1 MKFIPTDNMCQVL
14 NGKSS
19 SAIFLLQSPLNGKV
33 QVPSSGTGIPFTYLY
48 NQNII
53 ISYQFSSLALYD
65 QILDAQFGAFKILL
79 DGEYEVEGSVAD
91 VFHTLSNQTA
101 CFSSARFTYSLI
113 DNWFSFEV
121 EPLFCNVASFTVFF
135 EYYSDNKWLR
145 IPVHEIDDSNVF
157 VKPDDY
163 KTSNTQFLS
172 IKRYLLDVSSA
183 SESSKYSDTD
193 RSALANL
200 ISTVTQNISTP
211 IRLSLDYF
219 VKSTTASITAIAEYK
234 FSDNSMGCFSAMTP
248 KTTIPTYLPSFS
260 VFFEYYSNNKWLRIP
275 VYPVE
280 DTNQFSSAIDYRTSN
295 QQFLQIRRYLLDL
308 SSADEFRKYSPSDLV
323 AINDLVQTAMSN
335 ISTPIRLSLDYQVK
349 SITASIT
356 TIAEYKFSDNAMNCL
371 QAMMLKASVN
381 ENGLLFKTGF
391 MNSISCLEVNNLDPR
406 YHMAQF
412 VKQNAAFVQVSVLI
426 TTVTHTSVELLKLVS
441 FESFL
446 SLYLVEFN
454 ENENENIKRQLI
466 DSDEFQ
472 DAKIQLFVIII
483 DSNAQLLLDFSSKPI
498 ELERTCVDKRVLHIY
513 KSYLEVV
520 VWVKQ
525 LERCKLRPTLTTNI
539 NIVGLQLKN
548 ANYEIVEQYAVTHIV
563 NFSRNTDIIPITC
576 DNSLGEKQ
584 DCLFNITCNMKTH
597 IRDQIVYFVEST
609 SELSQIQYKVMETSN
624 GVWKHSY
631 ILFGASLF
639 VLICCL
645 LYHLL
650 KDKQKQ

>member
-1 MKFIPTDNMCQVL
+1 MQILYFVFAENTFKQCFSPASTLVGNRLTRTLTLNLLPNPLMKFIPTDNMCQVL

-48 NQNII
+48 NQNIT

-79 DGEYEVEGSVAD
+79 DGEYEVQGSVAD

-101 CFSSARFTYSLI
+101 CFSSTRFTYSLI

-172 IKRYLLDVSSA
+172 IKRYLLDMSSA

-248 KTTIPTYLPSFS
+248 KTTI
-260 VFFEYYSNNKWLRIP
+260 
-275 VYPVE
+275 
-280 DTNQFSSAIDYRTSN
+280 
-295 QQFLQIRRYLLDL
+295 
-308 SSADEFRKYSPSDLV
+308 
-323 AINDLVQTAMSN
+323 
-335 ISTPIRLSLDYQVK
+335 
-349 SITASIT
+349 
-356 TIAEYKFSDNAMNCL
+356 
-371 QAMMLKASVN
+371 N
-381 ENGLLFKTGF
+381 ENGLIFKTGF
-391 MNSISCLEVNNLDPR
+391 YNSIPCLEVPSADPR
-406 YHMAQF
+406 YSYAQL
-412 VKQNAAFVQVSVLI
+412 VKQNAEFVQLTALI
-426 TTVTHTSVELLKLVS
+426 TTPTRNVELIKQVS
-441 FESFL
+441 FKSFV
-446 SLYLVEFN
+446 SLYLVQFTEFS
-454 ENENENIKRQLI
+454 EDIKRQLI

-472 DAKIQLFVIII
+472 GAQIQLFVVLI
-483 DSNAQLLLDFSSKPI
+483 DVNDQMLLDFSSKPI
-498 ELERTCVDKRVLHIY
+498 ELKRTCVNQRVMHIY
-513 KSYLEVV
+513 DKHLEVT
-520 VWVKQ
+520 VWMKQ
-525 LERCKLRPTLTTNI
+525 LDRCKQRPAVSVTI
-539 NIVGLQLKN
+539 KYFGMQLQN
-548 ANYEIVEQYAVTHIV
+548 DVYQIVEQYGVTQMV
-563 NFSRNTDIIPITC
+563 NFSRKTDTVPITC
-576 DNSLGEKQ
+576 ENSLGDKKECQ
-584 DCLFNITCNMKTH
+584 VNMTRNMKTNV
-597 IRDQIVYFVEST
+597 RDQIVYFVESA
-609 SELSQIQYKVMETSN
+609 SELSQLQYKIMETSN
-624 GVWKHSY
+624 SVWKES
-631 ILFGASLF
+631 IIIFGVSIAVLACSL
-639 VLICCL
+639 I
-645 LYHLL
+645 YYLL
-650 KDKQKQ
+650 KQQQQ

>member
-1 MKFIPTDNMCQVL
+1 MLVFNIIFTQNSFKQCFSPASTLVGNRLTRTLTLNLLPNPLMKFIPTDNMCQVL

-19 SAIFLLQSPLNGKV
+19 SAVFLLQSPLNGKV

-48 NQNII
+48 NQNIT

-79 DGEYEVEGSVAD
+79 DGEYEVQGSVAD

-121 EPLFCNVASFTVFF
+121 EPLFCNV
-135 EYYSDNKWLR
+135 
-145 IPVHEIDDSNVF
+145 
-157 VKPDDY
+157 
-163 KTSNTQFLS
+163 
-172 IKRYLLDVSSA
+172 
-183 SESSKYSDTD
+183 
-193 RSALANL
+193 
-200 ISTVTQNISTP
+200 
-211 IRLSLDYF
+211 
-219 VKSTTASITAIAEYK
+219 
-234 FSDNSMGCFSAMTP
+234 
-248 KTTIPTYLPSFS
+248 PSFS

-280 DTNQFSSAIDYRTSN
+280 DTNLFSSAIDYRTSN

-308 SSADEFRKYSPSDLV
+308 SSADEFSKYSDSDLV

-371 QAMMLKASVN
+371 QAMMPRASVN

-391 MNSISCLEVNNLDPR
+391 MNSIPCLEVNNQDPR
-406 YHMAQF
+406 YPMAQF
-412 VKQNAAFVQVSVLI
+412 VKYNAAFVQVSVLI

-446 SLYLVEFN
+446 SLYQVEFN

-472 DAKIQLFVIII
+472 DAQIQLFVIVI

-498 ELERTCVDKRVLHIY
+498 ILERTCVNKHVLHIY
-513 KSYLEVV
+513 KSSLKVV

-525 LERCKLRPTLTTNI
+525 LERCKQRPILTTNI
-539 NIVGLQLKN
+539 NIVGLQLLN
-548 ANYEIVEQYAVTHIV
+548 GNYEIVEQYAVAHIV

-576 DNSLGEKQ
+576 DNSLGNKLE
-584 DCLFNITCNMKTH
+584 CLVNITRNMKTH

-609 SELSQIQYKVMETSN
+609 SELSQIRYKVMETSN
-624 GVWKHSY
+624 NVWKNSF
-631 ILFGASLF
+631 ILFGTSI

-645 LYHLL
+645 LYYLL